1 MGRENLFPKKLSRGE
16 MDDLI
21 SSDGRMVGRKEMLH
35 ELDAKVV
42 VNKESNEPIEEGEE
56 TLKARS
62 RRVRRTSE

>member
-21 SSDGRMVGRKEMLH
+21 SSDGMVGRKEMLH
-35 ELDAKVV
+35 ELDAKAVA
-42 VNKESNEPIEEGEE
+42 NKESDEPIEEGEE